1 MQEYEKKDIEE
12 LFPGESYYKA
22 INLIRRIRRLVP
34 ITSKSSVDYLETIIS
49 YVDGLINGDDI
60 YSYTTFTYASKY
72 AKAAFQEIA
81 AEVHDQILDEYRRE
95 RAELQKEVSELSN
108 KQQVLALSI
117 EDLERRKKDLQD
129 QSGVLS
135 VELATIKKELEDL
148 RQNGIA
154 RVNAE
159 VASAKENLDKEI
171 TVLMQTKEGL
181 NSSINELKGMFSEYS
196 GTISKLNGEDSEVVW
211 KPIDNNDPIYNTNHR
226 TIASYIE
233 SMKIEY
239 MDKTGASREV
249 CDKEFSKYMPGL
261 IQFINLL
268 TEFNNPEV
276 TACSSLR
283 TIIMHDN
290 WSARA
295 RQQALSLLS
304 MLKTFKVPSYQLK
317 QSNIDVQSLSVDTVP
332 TNINAMLRELYLQ
345 RMAIEA
351 VTKQKI
357 AEAELKSVIAVLK
370 TVAPKDF
377 DFRSLI
383 SAYSGIDSLLPG
395 AIQDEKLL
403 ILPDEDEKVKLKS

>member
-22 INLIRRIRRLVP
+22 INLIRKVKRLVP
-34 ITSKSSVDYLETIIS
+34 VTSKSSIDYLETIIS

-72 AKAAFQEIA
+72 AKIAFKEITS
-81 AEVHDQILDEYRRE
+81 EVHDQILDEYRRE
-95 RAELQKEVSELSN
+95 RAELQEEVSDLSN
-108 KQQVLALSI
+108 KQQVLASSV
-117 EDLERRKKDLQD
+117 EDLEKRKKDLQE

-135 VELATIKKELEDL
+135 VELAAIKKELEDL

-171 TVLMQTKEGL
+171 AALTQTKEGL
-181 NSSINELKGMFSEYS
+181 NSSINELKAMLSEYS
-196 GTISKLNGEDSEVVW
+196 GTISKLNGEDSEVIW

-239 MDKTGASREV
+239 MDKTGVSREI

-261 IQFINLL
+261 TQFIDLL
-268 TEFNNPEV
+268 KDFTNPEV
-276 TACSSLR
+276 IACSSLKA
-283 TIIMHDN
+283 IIEHEN
-290 WSARA
+290 WTTSAYHK
-295 RQQALSLLS
+295 ALSLMS

-317 QSNIDVQSLSVDTVP
+317 HSNIDVQSLSVDTIP

-395 AIQDEKLL
+395 AIQDEKL
-403 ILPDEDEKVKLKS
+403 ILPNVEEKMKVK